1 MPVLLISLTCSI
13 CSFSNAQ
20 YMISNISVG
29 NDGLFLIT
37 AHSLSNED
45 FKGEPSYLLEVQT
58 SSNRVNAGEN
68 FSMRIFLSGAGDV
81 VFGKIRVNIPTY
93 IVKDKYVTL
102 KDISFNFYRGSE
114 PGQVAYNATTNTT
127 NQEPQIDLNIPNI
140 HFTPRDIKA
149 FVNFGETAMKEGE
162 IPPYTI
168 NFTISPNA
176 PQGDQDIY
184 VKLFYK
190 YGNKWYADTQI
201 VPLHINNWYEQE
213 WLQWLVL
220 ISVFVSLILQ
230 IIQTIRK

>member
-1 MPVLLISLTCSI
+1 MPVLLISLICSI

-20 YMISNISVG
+20 HVISNISVG
-29 NDGLFLIT
+29 NDGLFSIT
-37 AHSLSNED
+37 AHNLSNED

-93 IVKDKYVTL
+93 IVKDRYVTL

-140 HFTPRDIKA
+140 HFTPRD
-149 FVNFGETAMKEGE
+149 
-162 IPPYTI
+162 
-168 NFTISPNA
+168 
-176 PQGDQDIY
+176 QGLCQFRGNSHERGRNTSLHDQFHYFSKRAQRRPGYIC
-184 VKLFYK
+184 
-190 YGNKWYADTQI
+190 
-201 VPLHINNWYEQE
+201 
-213 WLQWLVL
+213 
-220 ISVFVSLILQ
+220 
-230 IIQTIRK
+230 